1 MAREKTKHQYELWLR
16 RLIKERTG
24 KECEEWLYPQ
34 IEDVAGNKVVLAK
47 IREALMNSEMLART
61 TGSMSQLK
69 NEVNPLLPIF
79 DKLQRTLIA
88 QYEALGLNYNTT
100 PSKVTENTKQG
111 GSGSDKLANI
121 FGELRNIK

>member
-1 MAREKTKHQYELWLR
+1 
-16 RLIKERTG
+16 
-24 KECEEWLYPQ
+24 
-34 IEDVAGNKVVLAK
+34 
-47 IREALMNSEMLART
+47 MNSEMLART